1 MFTAEKTGIDTTKID
16 TTGYVVFM
24 VEIEAERDLLVP
36 YGTILVIQSLLTEK
50 IKMTQVLFVLPRFE
64 TFRREVFTSF
74 HAEWREEL
82 SCKFAIN
89 GISLLPND
97 STLVEVVV
105 LMPAKEVQNFSM
117 MFKAMD
123 LYLVAFKFLEGAKW
137 NRLRIAKDVDD
148 VKFYGNYQS
157 MLSMAGYG
165 TIANIIVNKSSLE
178 NAIHTLGKKDHVQ
191 PKIIARAILQLIL
204 FFCESARFDQVEAHC
219 SYFLEPTKERSHVS
233 ISNLPRLLTHWKKLS
248 IIAATRLQNSCR
260 LALLES
266 YGLTTRE
273 NELITTLGD
282 ARKEVKLLHGTS
294 PLDAHELESKY
305 AVRGFEERVCCC
317 QEVHLLEGL

>member
-1 MFTAEKTGIDTTKID
+1 MGLIQK
-16 TTGYVVFM
+16 
-24 VEIEAERDLLVP
+24 LL
-36 YGTILVIQSLLTEK
+36 
-50 IKMTQVLFVLPRFE
+50 RFE

-82 SCKFAIN
+82 SSEFAIN

-97 STLVEVVV
+97 STLGEVVV

-117 MFKAMD
+117 MLKAMD

-157 MLSMAGYG
+157 LLSMAGYG
-165 TIANIIVNKSSLE
+165 TIADIIVNKSSLE

-233 ISNLPRLLTHWKKLS
+233 ISNLPMLLTHWKKLS

-266 YGLTTRE
+266 YGLNTRE

-282 ARKEVKLLHGTS
+282 ARKEVKLLLGPRPSTHMNWRAS
-294 PLDAHELESKY
+294 MRFVDLKRESA
-305 AVRGFEERVCCC
+305 AVKKSTYWRDFKVAK
-317 QEVHLLEGL
+317 